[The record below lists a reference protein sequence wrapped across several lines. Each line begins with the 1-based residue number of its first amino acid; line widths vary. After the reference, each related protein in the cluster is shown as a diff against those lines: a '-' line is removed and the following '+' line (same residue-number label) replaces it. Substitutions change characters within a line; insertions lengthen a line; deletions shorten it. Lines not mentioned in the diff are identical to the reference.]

1 MSPVTHFLS
10 SWLVAQ
16 GAGGEAESR
25 RDRALVT
32 LAGISP
38 DADGFGF
45 FVEALTKGTRYEL
58 LWFSEYHHV
67 LGHNIGFCLLV
78 TAIAFAAA
86 KRRVRT
92 ALVAFAVF
100 HLHLFCD
107 IVGARGPDGHHW
119 PIPYLLPFSDAW
131 QLAWSH
137 QWALNAWPNMV
148 ITVCALA
155 ATFYL
160 ARRRGFSPLEM
171 VSKRADAGFLA
182 ALRRRFPIEE
192 EPERGPSDG
201 GGEAAE

>member
-16 GAGGEAESR
+16 GAGGEPEAR

-32 LAGISP
+32 LAGVSP

-45 FVEALTKGTRYEL
+45 FVEALTKGTEHEL

-78 TAIAFAAA
+78 TGAAFALA

-92 ALVAFAVF
+92 AVLAFAAF

-107 IVGARGPDGHHW
+107 IIGARGPDGHQW
-119 PIPYLLPFSDAW
+119 PIPYLAPFSDAW
-131 QLAWSH
+131 QVVWSG
-137 QWALNAWPNMV
+137 QWALDAWPNFLV
-148 ITVCALA
+148 TGLALA
-155 ATFYL
+155 AAFYL

-171 VSKRADAGFLA
+171 ISRRADAGFVA
-182 ALRRRFPIEE
+182 ALRRRFPLLQGRKTKDE
-192 EPERGPSDG
+192 G
-201 GGEAAE
+201 

>member
-1 MSPVTHFLS
+1 MSPVTHLLS

-58 LWFSEYHHV
+58 LWFSDYHHV

-78 TAIAFAAA
+78 TGVAFAAA

-92 ALVAFAVF
+92 AALALAVF

-107 IVGARGPDGHHW
+107 IVGARGPDGHQW
-119 PIPYLLPFSDAW
+119 PIPYLSPFSDAW
-131 QLAWSH
+131 QLTWSR
-137 QWALNAWPNMV
+137 QWALDAWPNFLV
-148 ITVCALA
+148 TGLALL

-160 ARRRGFSPLEM
+160 AWRRGFSPLEI
-171 VSKRADAGFLA
+171 VSRRADAGLVA
-182 ALRRRFPIEE
+182 ALRRRVPIEQ
-192 EPERGPSDG
+192 EPRQGACEGRGGS
-201 GGEAAE
+201 AE

>member
-45 FVEALTKGTRYEL
+45 FVEALTKGTRHEL

-78 TAIAFAAA
+78 AAIAFAAA

-92 ALVAFAVF
+92 ALLALTVF

-107 IVGARGPDGHHW
+107 IIGARGPDGHQW
-119 PIPYLLPFSDAW
+119 PIPYLSPFSDTW
-131 QLAWSH
+131 QLTWSR
-137 QWALNAWPNMV
+137 QWALDAWPNFLV
-148 ITVCALA
+148 TGLALL

-160 ARRRGFSPLEM
+160 ARRRGFSPLEL
-171 VSKRADAGFLA
+171 VSKRAEAGFVA
-182 ALRRRFPIEE
+182 ALRKRFPID
-192 EPERGPSDG
+192 RGQG
-201 GGEAAE
+201 GDAAE